1 MSHHATNWAIQQRG
15 LKPATKIV
23 LWHLCDRHNPD
34 HGCFPSQRR
43 LAVDCEMAR
52 STVQLHLENLE
63 AAGLIRR
70 ENSFDP
76 ATHRQRATRYVF
88 AFEAEFSPDEGTI
101 ESVDSGAETDAENGE
116 SRDRKSVTAPAKA
129 VTEKPEKPGPK
140 NGESRDRKSVHNPVR
155 EPLREPARARGDAAP
170 DGAPPRDAPPDR
182 EGAPHG
188 DGGEDGSRTDAPD
201 GREGRGHVSA
211 GMARADGDEPVP
223 KALRWRAR
231 DLVIGWVLGGYIDRM
246 DAYRLKFGVPAKG
259 EAPSVPGLSSLSA
272 FRVPGWDLERDEATA
287 FVAALPVTV
296 RREVLGVIGWVE
308 RWIAGE
314 DPNEPA
320 KPFKLLEDSFRRFPQ
335 TPPRDGR
342 IDYLRKS
349 VERDNDQSTDEEAA

>member
-52 STVQLHLENLE
+52 STVQNHLENLE

-88 AFEAEFSPDEGTI
+88 AFEAEFSADEEGKHR
-101 ESVDSGAETDAENGE
+101 VDSGAETDADIVE
-116 SRDRKSVTAPAKA
+116 SRDRNSVTAPAKA

-140 NGESRDRKSVHNPVR
+140 NSESRDRKSVHNPVR

-170 DGAPPRDAPPDR
+170 HGASPRDAT
-182 EGAPHG
+182 EGAG
-188 DGGEDGSRTDAPD
+188 FEGGSGTDAPD
-201 GREGRGHVSA
+201 GRTGQGHGSA
-211 GMARADGDEPVP
+211 GRARGDGPEPVP

-231 DLVIGWVLGGYIDRM
+231 DLVIHWVLSGWIDRM

-272 FRVPGWDLERDEATA
+272 FRVPNWDLERDEATA
-287 FVAALPVTV
+287 FVSALPVTV
-296 RREVLGVIGWVE
+296 RREVLNAIGWVE

-320 KPFKLLEDSFRRFPQ
+320 KPFKPLEESLRRWPE
-335 TPPRDGR
+335 TNPRDER
-342 IDYLRKS
+342 IEYLRVS
-349 VERDNDQSTDEEAA
+349 VERDNNQSTDEEAA